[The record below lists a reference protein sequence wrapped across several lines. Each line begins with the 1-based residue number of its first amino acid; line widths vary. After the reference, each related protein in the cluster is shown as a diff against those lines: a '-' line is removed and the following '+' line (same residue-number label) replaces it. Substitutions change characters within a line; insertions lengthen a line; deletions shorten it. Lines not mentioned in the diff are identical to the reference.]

1 MNRTTSDL
9 AFLAG
14 AKLTVKGK
22 LFAGQLR
29 LAGAGVN
36 LAKPIVGFDKIRV
49 AVECGTVFGDC
60 RRKVFAGSIYFRE
73 AEVRIG
79 QLRVE
84 PDGLLQ
90 LAFDLG
96 GLSTVRRSAGGNHQT
111 TGKGIVRSGVL
122 RRSPRERSQYVNGV
136 NQDGWVSGA

>member
-1 MNRTTSDL
+1 
-9 AFLAG
+9 
-14 AKLTVKGK
+14 
-22 LFAGQLR
+22 
-29 LAGAGVN
+29 
-36 LAKPIVGFDKIRV
+36 
-49 AVECGTVFGDC
+49 
-60 RRKVFAGSIYFRE
+60 
-73 AEVRIG
+73 
-79 QLRVE
+79 
-84 PDGLLQ
+84 LLQ